1 MFYYSLCYSDV
12 MFNIYIYIHKYTYIK
27 QYLYH
32 IEYIIFNKNFCHLYF
47 LPYSPPLQPQNK
59 KIRQFAAMK
68 EIWTTSEQTRHW
80 RNWNSKIIF

>member
-32 IEYIIFNKNFCHLYF
+32 IEYIILIRIFVTCIFSLIPLLYSHKIKKF
-47 LPYSPPLQPQNK
+47 DNLQRWK
-59 KIRQFAAMK
+59 KYERLQSRLGTDETETQK
-68 EIWTTSEQTRHW
+68 
-80 RNWNSKIIF
+80 